1 MLCLCDYILNILYSI
16 LELQT
21 KLSEHPKVKVWEK
34 PTSVFSTITPI
45 PTTATI
51 DYITMAWS
59 SFASSRFRQ
68 QQQDHPW
75 DPGPLFIC
83 NLIRFFSKPVLI
95 KTIGDSAYSGDS
107 VYPHKRNYEWRNKI
121 QLISGASVQGESGLL
136 NVNNTRSNFI
146 VHIERYIS

>member
-21 KLSEHPKVKVWEK
+21 KLSEHLKSEGVRKTYFCFQHHNPNANHSHYSLYHDGLIK
-34 PTSVFSTITPI
+34 SCFFRIR
-45 PTTATI
+45 TTAT
-51 DYITMAWS
+51 
-59 SFASSRFRQ
+59 R
-68 QQQDHPW
+68 PPL
-75 DPGPLFIC
+75 DPGPLFIS
-83 NLIRFFSKPVLI
+83 NLVRFFSRPVLN
-95 KTIGDSAYSGDS
+95 KTIGDIAYSGDS